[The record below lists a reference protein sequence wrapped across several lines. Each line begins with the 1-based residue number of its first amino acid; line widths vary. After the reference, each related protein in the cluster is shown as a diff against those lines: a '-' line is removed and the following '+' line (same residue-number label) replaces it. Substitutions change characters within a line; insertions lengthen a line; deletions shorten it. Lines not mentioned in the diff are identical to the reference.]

1 MALAIGNLLDTGGR
15 AKHRFNA
22 IFLHP
27 NFATSIFKRRKNE
40 NRMVILTFVV
50 LRKD

>member
-22 IFLHP
+22 IFLHLFNP
-27 NFATSIFKRRKNE
+27 LKPDFHRF
-40 NRMVILTFVV
+40 
-50 LRKD
+50 